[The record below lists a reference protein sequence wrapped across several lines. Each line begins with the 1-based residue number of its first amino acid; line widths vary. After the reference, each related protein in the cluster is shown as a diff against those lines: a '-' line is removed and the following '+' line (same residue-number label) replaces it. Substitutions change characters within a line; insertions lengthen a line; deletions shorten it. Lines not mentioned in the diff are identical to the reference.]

1 MIHISLISD
10 DEESEPPTL
19 KRLELVTEESTS
31 SNKLAIGSL
40 TSPQMPIELGNDSL
54 NRCTSVNIEG
64 IQETAPS
71 IKTSLE
77 IIVVSAKKTRKFL

>member
-1 MIHISLISD
+1 
-10 DEESEPPTL
+10 
-19 KRLELVTEESTS
+19 
-31 SNKLAIGSL
+31 
-40 TSPQMPIELGNDSL
+40 MPIELGNDSL